1 MEVRAE
7 GPRPNNINAEAVAN
21 QMMPQARIKGVF
33 RGLATP
39 IGDPPATKNPA
50 AGGTA
55 SGAKSAVQFASEN
68 RAGIYSPGAGISSE
82 SSYGAVIGGPRGI
95 AARLVG
101 SIPRRLTRR
110 ERVAIRALLA
120 AGFAVQVV
128 MPDRATYERNRDRLF
143 TQLGLTRADAP

>member
-1 MEVRAE
+1 MAE
-7 GPRPNNINAEAVAN
+7 SVPPKNDR
-21 QMMPQARIKGVF
+21 QA
-33 RGLATP
+33 T
-39 IGDPPATKNPA
+39 DPPDTKSPA

-55 SGAKSAVQFASEN
+55 SGAKSAVQFGN
-68 RAGIYSPGAGISSE
+68 GIREGTYSPGAGISSE

-128 MPDRATYERNRDRLF
+128 MPDRATYERNRDHLF